1 MAKAINQNHI
11 NVQKEFIEKHRHQLN
26 KESVAGVEKEIKKL
40 EKELSE
46 IKDDPNLPFIPMK
59 PNTHTK
65 NVKGFVHSDN
75 TKVTVTPDLLK
86 NPVTNI
92 ITNYVKGAWNA
103 LPDEERDLVKK
114 LKIIKSKARMSSTY
128 RGGSWDPREDVLT
141 IFINPRSGFKAVTQ
155 NLFHEIGH
163 GKWWNMKKNNPE
175 KIEEFKRRFKELGS
189 KAPTEYAE
197 SYKRI
202 ADKQLKRERNFLAW
216 KMKHNVAVEP
226 WEQKRLDENRDLAGD
241 LYENESHSELNAHVL
256 GWLRKDVIVS
266 EKVLK
271 EYVNMYKEVYDLD

>member
-11 NVQKEFIEKHRHQLN
+11 NVQKEFIEKHRNQLN

-40 EKELSE
+40 EKEFSE
-46 IKDDPNLPFIPMK
+46 IKDDPSLPFIPMK
-59 PNTHTK
+59 PNTHTN
-65 NVKGFVHSDN
+65 NVNGFVHGNN

-114 LKIIKSKARMSSTY
+114 LKIIKSKARMSSRY

-202 ADKQLKRERNFLAW
+202 ADLQLTRERKFLAS
-216 KMKHNVAVEP
+216 KAKQNSPIEP
-226 WEQKRLDENRDLAGD
+226 WEQARLDENRELTGE